1 MTEARARQLR
11 NVLSNA
17 MQSVSDE
24 IAVAN
29 PNMYPEWEIGRT
41 FTNDD
46 IGFKFRYNGVLYK
59 VLQGHTTNEAYPPD
73 EAISLYAEVLAGQ
86 DETDIGEWV
95 QPDSTNP
102 YMKGNRAYHNG
113 KLWELDMD
121 YNVFEPGV
129 AGWHEVV
136 E

>member
-29 PNMYPEWEIGRT
+29 PLMYPEWEEGKEYP
-41 FTNDD
+41 
-46 IGFKFRYNGVLYK
+46 IGFKLRYNNELYK
-59 VLQGHTTNEAYPPD
+59 SLQLHTSHESYPPD
-73 EAISLYAEVLAGQ
+73 VTVSLYAKVLAGQ
-86 DETDIGEWV
+86 DDTEIGEWE
-95 QPDSTNP
+95 QPESTNP
-102 YMKGNRAYHNG
+102 YMKGDRVYHNG
-113 KLWELDMD
+113 KLWESTMD

-129 AGWHEVV
+129 AGWVEVT